1 MPQLDPPPQPSPRFE
16 TAYLLAAVIVWTGV
30 LIGLVMPPAPAAD
43 LAAAAVTRCA
53 ALELSR

>member
-16 TAYLLAAVIVWTGV
+16 TAYLLGAAVVWMGV
-30 LIGLVMPPAPAAD
+30 LISLLMPPAPAAD
-43 LAAAAVTRCA
+43 LATAVTRCA